1 MNTVTLSPKF
11 QVVIP
16 LAVREA
22 LTLRPGAKFQV
33 VSLDGRIEL
42 VPVLPMAKARGMLR
56 LRDTEVDREAEDRR

>member
-1 MNTVTLSPKF
+1 MSTVTLSPKY

-16 LAVREA
+16 QLVREA
-22 LTLRPGAKFQV
+22 MALRPGAKFQV

-56 LRDTEVDREAEDRR
+56 LRDSDIEREAEDRL